1 MLPPYR
7 FYRKIQRD
15 GKTPTPRRDT
25 DAGSVSGMYT
35 EKLAEF
41 LPESV

>member
-15 GKTPTPRRDT
+15 APLASLLNT
-25 DAGSVSGMYT
+25 DEGSVSGMYT
-35 EKLAEF
+35 EKLAEL
-41 LPESV
+41 LPENV

>member
-15 GKTPTPRRDT
+15 APLASLLNT
-25 DAGSVSGMYT
+25 DVGSVSGMYT
-35 EKLAEF
+35 EKLAEL
-41 LPESV
+41 LPENV